1 MRRNIL
7 PGNGRFRIPEQFLL
21 ISLCISCVLS
31 LYFYC
36 HYLLVFIIKE
46 IVNSVTKTLVD
57 QSLHESHVG
66 QFSFGQNPQEQQFFL
81 MKPSLRNF
89 FKVRY
94 PVKTIEVRL

>member
-1 MRRNIL
+1 MDMRRNIL

-66 QFSFGQNPQEQQFFL
+66 QFSFGQNPQEQQLFFRETFPYNL
-81 MKPSLRNF
+81 
-89 FKVRY
+89 
-94 PVKTIEVRL
+94 IEYCTEG

>member
-1 MRRNIL
+1 MDMRRNIL

-66 QFSFGQNPQEQQFFL
+66 QFSFGQNPQEQQLFRCA
-81 MKPSLRNF
+81 S
-89 FKVRY
+89 
-94 PVKTIEVRL
+94 IS

>member
-1 MRRNIL
+1 MDMRRNIL

-57 QSLHESHVG
+57 HHYMNRMLVNSHLDKIHKN
-66 QFSFGQNPQEQQFFL
+66 SNFFFV
-81 MKPSLRNF
+81 KPSL
-89 FKVRY
+89 
-94 PVKTIEVRL
+94 TIL